1 MSHCC
6 VLLDAVRATVQLV
19 SSAFRLVF
27 SQSLLSLDIIELFLG
42 YKDEDAQAHKPKKVR
57 LRHLLVCKII
67 CLYPVSSNFWLTVV
81 ICMFV

>member
-1 MSHCC
+1 MSVYVEAIVMSHCC

-57 LRHLLVCKII
+57 LRPRFVYMHM
-67 CLYPVSSNFWLTVV
+67 CL
-81 ICMFV
+81 